1 MSEYVLPPPPQ
12 ASVSV
17 LGRPERYAV
26 RRIYC
31 VGQNYAE
38 HAREMG
44 SVPQTPAPGRSQ
56 AGAAPSG
63 GGEARSA
70 ETGGSLP
77 PPFFFAKPADAVFEP
92 ALQGAMPFPGMTE
105 NLHHEVEWVVALGRP
120 LYQATPA
127 ACAAAVWGHTVGL
140 DLTLRDLQAAAKA
153 GGKPWDLS
161 KGFDHSAV
169 LAPLQPLDG
178 PLPTAGAIALSVN
191 GEARQQ
197 GDLSDLIWPVPE
209 LLARLSQYVALQ
221 PGDLVFTGTPA
232 GVGPLRPGDV
242 VLASIDGLPPLRLEL
257 ARV

>member
-38 HAREMG
+38 HSREMG
-44 SVPQTPAPGRSQ
+44 SDPQKV
-56 AGAAPSG
+56 
-63 GGEARSA
+63 
-70 ETGGSLP
+70 

-92 ALQGAMPFPGMTE
+92 ALQGAMPFPGMTD
-105 NLHHEVEWVVALGRP
+105 NLHHEVEWVVALGQP

-140 DLTLRDLQAAAKA
+140 DLTRRDLQAAAKA
-153 GGKPWDLS
+153 GGKPWDMS

-169 LAPLQPLDG
+169 LAPLQPLEG

>member
-38 HAREMG
+38 HSREMG
-44 SVPQTPAPGRSQ
+44 SDPQKV
-56 AGAAPSG
+56 
-63 GGEARSA
+63 
-70 ETGGSLP
+70 

-92 ALQGAMPFPGMTE
+92 ALQGAMPFPGMTD
-105 NLHHEVEWVVALGRP
+105 NLHHEVEWVVALGQP
-120 LYQATPA
+120 LHKATPTE
-127 ACAAAVWGHTVGL
+127 CAAAVWGHTVGL
-140 DLTLRDLQAAAKA
+140 DLTRRDLQAAAKA
-153 GGKPWDLS
+153 GGKPWDMS

-232 GVGPLRPGDV
+232 GVGPLQPGDV